1 MQAFNFLGT
10 KGKQIEF
17 GVRYIPI
24 SYNIEGFSLFRD
36 KFADEGYLKTLKSF
50 FDSNGSE
57 RTSDLIIALPGSVTF
72 TEQSD

>member
-10 KGKQIEF
+10 KVQKEINMSQ
-17 GVRYIPI
+17 
-24 SYNIEGFSLFRD
+24 N
-36 KFADEGYLKTLKSF
+36 ADEGYLKTLQSF

-72 TEQSD
+72 TEQSDWISFLKLL